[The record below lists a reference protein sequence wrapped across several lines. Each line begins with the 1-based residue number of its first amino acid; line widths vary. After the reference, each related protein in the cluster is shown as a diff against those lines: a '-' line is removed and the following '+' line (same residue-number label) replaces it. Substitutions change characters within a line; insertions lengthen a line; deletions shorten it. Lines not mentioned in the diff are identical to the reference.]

1 MSPRLFA
8 LKVNQLTVF
17 LITNKLIACKA
28 GCYIN
33 DMCINFMYLQMI
45 CLFAPSASAMQSLLD
60 VCYECDIDNDIIF
73 NTVKSVSTFLT
84 ESL

>member
-1 MSPRLFA
+1 
-8 LKVNQLTVF
+8 
-17 LITNKLIACKA
+17 
-28 GCYIN
+28 
-33 DMCINFMYLQMI
+33 MYLQMI
-45 CLFAPSASAMQSLLD
+45 CLFASSASAMQSLLD